1 MFLHIGKNF
10 SIPVKE
16 IIAIIDKE
24 TSLYSHNTKMFID
37 VMRKKGNIYNPD
49 HINEKEI
56 KTYIIT
62 NNTIYTSNISTST
75 LFKRNNRIK
84 KLNNQ
89 FL

>member
-10 SIPVKE
+10 TIPIKD

-24 TSLYSHNTKMFID
+24 SSLSSYGTKRFINR
-37 VMRKKGNIYNPD
+37 MKKEGNIYNPEQ
-49 HINEKEI
+49 INEKEI

-62 NNTIYTSNISTST
+62 NNTIYTSNISSRT
-75 LFKRNNRIK
+75 LFKRNNEMNKSI
-84 KLNNQ
+84 NQ